1 MRSYHLGVHSVARP
15 FPMGRSLAQE
25 AAPGPDGGPSWIKSV
40 PESKIGIPRIWTDP
54 IQRRFV
60 MGVPTQF
67 SASIIR
73 RSVVVVV
80 LLLIYAFGANALYG
94 LLYRNGYYHALLR
107 LRDEGPHHLPGSS
120 NPILT
125 RYTYIGFLDKMLTLA
140 SVMFASVTDGNA
152 PQLSLYAFH
161 FGGQY
166 LAILVVIA
174 IEGLRIGNQ
183 FSPVRF
189 FSVWGVLMQATSY
202 GCTMPLYG
210 MVHLLTSSTA
220 EEAGPGFPES
230 ILTSN
235 PFELSALPL
244 ALVIGYVIPAVLMSV
259 PLFSNPV
266 HQWFGGLWQGSPL
279 FSMLLQKLLAIR
291 LVNHYGARDVR
302 NNRQKTAQPG
312 LKETLLRNSQ
322 SQDTLAGEQEKGLL
336 AKAYLFAFFWCI
348 VSQIIPL
355 VLIAAV
361 RLRPSMFPTHLR
373 EAWTV
378 YNVFMPP
385 SFWSIKEMQSMARGM
400 HDFFLYDQY
409 VGSTAAIVWASALYV
424 NSREA
429 SMKARNWTKL
439 AFVVTA
445 LSVCSGPAGAVVWL
459 MWERDQLLL
468 SVRGKGI

>member
-1 MRSYHLGVHSVARP
+1 
-15 FPMGRSLAQE
+15 MGISA
-25 AAPGPDGGPSWIKSV
+25 
-40 PESKIGIPRIWTDP
+40 
-54 IQRRFV
+54 
-60 MGVPTQF
+60 QF
-67 SASIIR
+67 STARIR
-73 RSVVVVV
+73 RGVVVVA
-80 LLLIYAFGANALYG
+80 LLLIYAFGANALFG

-107 LRDEGPHHLPGSS
+107 LRDEGPHYLPGSS

-125 RYTYIGFLDKMLTLA
+125 WYTGIPFTDKMLTLA
-140 SVMFASVTDGNA
+140 SVMFANVTDGNA

-166 LAILVVIA
+166 LAILVVLA
-174 IEGLRIGNQ
+174 IEGLRIGNR
-183 FSPVRF
+183 SNVVRF

-210 MVHLLTSSTA
+210 MIHLLTSPTA
-220 EEAGPGFPES
+220 EEAGPGLPEA

-235 PFELSALPL
+235 PSELSALPQAL
-244 ALVIGYVIPAVLMSV
+244 AIGYVIPAVLMSV
-259 PLFSNPV
+259 PLFPNPV
-266 HQWFGGLWQGSPL
+266 HQWFGALWQGSPI

-291 LVNHYGARDVR
+291 PMKRQGSRDVR
-302 NNRQKTAQPG
+302 NDRPKASQPG
-312 LKETLLRNSQ
+312 LKESPLRKSH
-322 SQDTLAGEQEKGLL
+322 SQDSLSGEQEKDLL

-348 VSQIIPL
+348 LSQMIPL
-355 VLIAAV
+355 ILIAAV
-361 RLRPSMFPTHLR
+361 RLRPSMFSSHLR

-378 YNVFMPP
+378 YNVFVPP
-385 SFWSIKEMQSMARGM
+385 PFWSTEKMESMARGM

-409 VGSTAAIVWASALYV
+409 VGSTAAIVWASALYM

-429 SMKARNWTKL
+429 SMKAKNWTKL